1 MFHDIA
7 QQNEYLMTKDLQ
19 WQLKIDGT
27 ENSLSILEPRSG
39 LISYTQDKPESLTK
53 ESALKLSFEESDVG
67 FLIIRNLGNIG

>member
-27 ENSLSILEPRSG
+27 ETHYQFLNQDSG
-39 LISYTQDKPESLTK
+39 VERGNL
-53 ESALKLSFEESDVG
+53 ALKYTKRASRSIMDEERLNAILLLHVCH
-67 FLIIRNLGNIG
+67 IR